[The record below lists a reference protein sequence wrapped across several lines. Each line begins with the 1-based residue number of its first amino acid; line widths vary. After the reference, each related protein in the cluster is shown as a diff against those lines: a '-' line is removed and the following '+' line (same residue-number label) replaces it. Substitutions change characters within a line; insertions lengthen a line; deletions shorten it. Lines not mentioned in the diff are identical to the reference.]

1 MVASKTMRKQLTGD
15 FNQRKLARLVT
26 IMEMLSSDS
35 GASVDAL
42 MKATGVTQRSI
53 YRYLNMFDSSGYT
66 ITKSY
71 NKFKF
76 TNLVL
81 KLNKNGN

>member
-1 MVASKTMRKQLTGD
+1 MRKQLTGD

-35 GASVDAL
+35 GASVEAL

-66 ITKSY
+66 ITKVHK
-71 NKFKF
+71 KFKF
-76 TNLVL
+76 NSLTL
-81 KLNKNGN
+81 KINVNGK

>member
-1 MVASKTMRKQLTGD
+1 MRKQLTGD

-26 IMEMLSSDS
+26 IMELLSYKDGS
-35 GASVDAL
+35 SVL
-42 MKATGVTQRSI
+42 QLTKATGISQRSI

-66 ITKSY
+66 ISKSF

-76 TNLVL
+76 TNTVL
-81 KLNKNGN
+81 KINRNGN

>member
-1 MVASKTMRKQLTGD
+1 MRKQLTGD

-26 IMEMLSSDS
+26 IMELLSSDS
-35 GASVDAL
+35 GSSVDAL
-42 MKATGVTQRSI
+42 IKATGVTQRSV

-66 ITKSY
+66 ITKSH

-76 TNLVL
+76 TNLSL
-81 KLNKNGN
+81 KINTNGN

>member
-1 MVASKTMRKQLTGD
+1 MRKQLTGD

-26 IMEMLSSDS
+26 IMQMLSSQS
-35 GASVDAL
+35 GASVNDL
-42 MKATGVTQRSI
+42 MKATGITQRSI

-66 ITKSY
+66 ITKSH

-76 TNLVL
+76 TNLSL
-81 KLNKNGN
+81 TTSINGN